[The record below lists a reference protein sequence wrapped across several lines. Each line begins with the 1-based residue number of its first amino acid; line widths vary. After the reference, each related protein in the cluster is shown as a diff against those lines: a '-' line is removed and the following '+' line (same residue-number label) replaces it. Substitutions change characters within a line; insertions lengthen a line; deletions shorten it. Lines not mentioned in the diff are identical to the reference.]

1 MRTAKEDQKETVL
14 VPVQFDAMAAL
25 SADVTEQSL
34 NQVQRGFRERVFSAG
49 TKIAKQGDFQD
60 FIYIIKA
67 GRARV
72 SKTAAKGQD
81 STIAIL
87 GPGDEIG
94 MSSLFSETSGV
105 NCVALDEL
113 TVVYSTRDTLLF
125 LMQSIPCLATNVA
138 RILSRRIGQLEERI
152 SSFVGGSL
160 ARRLSL
166 ALLKLSSEGTESAD
180 GGVQLSGAITHEFLA
195 SLVGASR
202 EAVTLALGKLRE
214 SGAIVQI
221 SKGTLV
227 VRPEVLNDLIGASN

>member
-1 MRTAKEDQKETVL
+1 MHTVKKADDTATES
-14 VPVQFDAMAAL
+14 FDAMTAL
-25 SADVTEQSL
+25 VSGIGEVELAQI
-34 NQVQRGFRERVFSAG
+34 QRGFRERTLAAG

-60 FIYIIKA
+60 FVYIIKS
-67 GRARV
+67 GRAKI
-72 SKTAAKGQD
+72 SKASTKGQD
-81 STIAIL
+81 STIAIV
-87 GPGDEIG
+87 GPGDEVG
-94 MSSLFSETSGV
+94 MSSLFSEDSGV

-113 TVVYSTRDTLLF
+113 TVLYSTRDTLLF

-160 ARRLSL
+160 PRRLSI
-166 ALLKLSSEGTESAD
+166 ALLKLSNEGTPVTG

-227 VRPEVLNDLIGASN
+227 VRPAVLNESISASN